1 MNKTLKTLH
10 IVPGLNDPTNGIAV
24 AAKMIACRQN
34 ADIVDVRDL
43 QSSSRIIQG
52 IERYSEVWVHSMW
65 LPKTLLAC
73 WRVLRAGV
81 PLVRMPHGCMDP
93 VKVRYHLWKKIWFLP
108 IEWWLFHR
116 TKRIVSTED
125 DEDLWIAGWH
135 TGTEIERVDLFG
147 DVKYNPRL
155 GLGNRKF
162 LFVGRMHPL
171 KGVDVLIEA
180 IRSLKAGGRLP
191 DDFQLT
197 IIGKDEKEMR
207 AGFESAA
214 KGLPVRFLG
223 EVEEDVKRRE
233 MSVADCLVLPTL
245 SENFGLVV
253 KESLECGVP
262 AITTDGAKYW
272 KGKPG
277 VMYIEGF
284 LAADYAKRVDMVSR
298 AIFRVVKREGCLM
311 EKAQTAEGSKYAT
324 ISQIKELQVELI
336 GEE

>member
-1 MNKTLKTLH
+1 MSRLLH
-10 IVPGLNDPTNGIAV
+10 LVPGLDDQTNGIAV
-24 AAKMIACRQN
+24 AAKLIANQQD
-34 ADIVDVRDL
+34 ADIIDVRDIQL
-43 QSSSRIIQG
+43 SSRA
-52 IERYSEVWVHSMW
+52 IEQYSEVWVHSMW

-108 IEWWLFHR
+108 IEWWLFR
-116 TKRIVSTED
+116 RAKRIVSTED
-125 DEDLWIAGWH
+125 DEDRWIAGWH

-147 DVKYNPRL
+147 DVKYNPRP

-180 IRSLKAGGRLP
+180 IRSLKTGGRLP
-191 DDFQLT
+191 DDFHLT

-207 AGFESAA
+207 DKLESAA
-214 KGLPVRFLG
+214 QGLSVTFLG

-233 MSVADCLVLPTL
+233 MMASDCLILPTL

-262 AITTDGAKYW
+262 VITTDGAKYW

-277 VMYIEGF
+277 VNYIEGF
-284 LAADYAKRVDMVSR
+284 LMAEHIKRVDMVSC
-298 AIFRVVKREGCLM
+298 AIRRILNGL
-311 EKAQTAEGSKYAT
+311 G
-324 ISQIKELQVELI
+324 KE
-336 GEE
+336 

>member
-1 MNKTLKTLH
+1 MKILH

-24 AAKMIACRQN
+24 AAKLIASRQN
-34 ADIVDVRDL
+34 ADIINVRDT
-43 QSSSRIIQG
+43 QSNSRTIGQ
-52 IERYSEVWVHSMW
+52 YSEVWVHSMW

-93 VKVRYHLWKKIWFLP
+93 VKVRYHLYKKIWFLP
-108 IEWWLFHR
+108 IEWWLFR
-116 TKRIVSTED
+116 RAKQIVSTED
-125 DEDLWIAGWH
+125 DEDRWIAGWH
-135 TGTEIERVDLFG
+135 TGTKIERVDLFG
-147 DVKYNPRL
+147 DVKYSPRP

-180 IRSLKAGGRLP
+180 IRSLKTDGRLP
-191 DDFQLT
+191 DDFHLT

-207 AGFESAA
+207 AKLEAAA
-214 KGLPVRFLG
+214 KGLPIRFLG
-223 EVEEDVKRRE
+223 EVEEEVKRRE
-233 MSVADCLVLPTL
+233 MATSDCLILPTL

-262 AITTDGAKYW
+262 VITTDGAKYW

-277 VMYIEGF
+277 VSYLEGY
-284 LAADYAKRVDMVSR
+284 LTTSHLRRVQ
-298 AIFRVVKREGCLM
+298 KLREALKDSLGVQC
-311 EKAQTAEGSKYAT
+311 
-324 ISQIKELQVELI
+324 
-336 GEE
+336 

>member
-1 MNKTLKTLH
+1 MKILH

-24 AAKMIACRQN
+24 AAKMIARRQ
-34 ADIVDVRDL
+34 DGGFFDCSDCSIVRLGDYD
-43 QSSSRIIQG
+43 
-52 IERYSEVWVHSMW
+52 EVWVHSMW
-65 LPKTLLAC
+65 LPRTLLAC

-116 TKRIVSTED
+116 AKRIVSTED
-125 DEDLWIAGWH
+125 DEDRWIAGWH

-147 DVKYNPRL
+147 DVKYNPRP

-180 IRSLKAGGRLP
+180 VRSLKTDGRLP
-191 DDFQLT
+191 NDFHLT
-197 IIGKDEKEMR
+197 IIGKDDKEMR
-207 AGFESAA
+207 AGLESAA
-214 KGLPVRFLG
+214 QGLPITFLG
-223 EVEEDVKRRE
+223 QVEEDVKRRE
-233 MSVADCLVLPTL
+233 LAASDCLILPTL

-253 KESLECGVP
+253 KEALECGVP

-272 KGKPG
+272 KGRPG
-277 VMYIEGF
+277 VTYIEGY
-284 LAADYAKRVDMVSR
+284 LAASYTARIQLLKD
-298 AIFRVVKREGCLM
+298 AI
-311 EKAQTAEGSKYAT
+311 EKIVNG
-324 ISQIKELQVELI
+324 
-336 GEE
+336 

>member
-1 MNKTLKTLH
+1 MRILH
-10 IVPGLNDPTNGIAV
+10 IVPGLGDPTNGISVAV
-24 AAKMIACRQN
+24 KLIASRQS
-34 ADIVDVRDL
+34 ADIIDVHDI
-43 QSSSRIIQG
+43 QSGNRT
-52 IERYSEVWVHSMW
+52 IEQYSEVWVHSMW
-65 LPKTLLAC
+65 LPRTLLAC

-116 TKRIVSTED
+116 AKRIVSTED
-125 DEDLWIAGWH
+125 DEDRWIAGWH

-147 DVKYNPRL
+147 DVKYNPRP

-171 KGVDVLIEA
+171 KGVDVLVEA
-180 IRSLKAGGRLP
+180 VRSLKTDGRLP
-191 DDFQLT
+191 DDFHLT

-207 AGFESAA
+207 VKLESAA
-214 KGLPVRFLG
+214 KGLPIRFLG
-223 EVEEDVKRRE
+223 EVEEEVKRRE
-233 MSVADCLVLPTL
+233 MATSDCLILPTL

-262 AITTDGAKYW
+262 VITTDGAKYW

-277 VMYIEGF
+277 VSYLEGY
-284 LAADYAKRVDMVSR
+284 LATSHLRRVQ
-298 AIFRVVKREGCLM
+298 KLREALKDSLGVQC
-311 EKAQTAEGSKYAT
+311 
-324 ISQIKELQVELI
+324 
-336 GEE
+336 

>member
-1 MNKTLKTLH
+1 MKILH

-24 AAKMIACRQN
+24 AAKMIAWRQ
-34 ADIVDVRDL
+34 DGEFFDCSDCSIVRLGDYD
-43 QSSSRIIQG
+43 
-52 IERYSEVWVHSMW
+52 EVWVHSMW
-65 LPKTLLAC
+65 LPRTLLAC
-73 WRVLRAGV
+73 WRVLRAGM

-93 VKVRYHLWKKIWFLP
+93 VKVRYHLYKKIWFLP

-116 TKRIVSTED
+116 ARRIVSTED
-125 DEDLWIAGWH
+125 DEDRWIAGWH

-147 DVKYNPRL
+147 DVKYSPRQ

-180 IRSLKAGGRLP
+180 IRSLKIDRCLP
-191 DDFQLT
+191 DDFHLT

-207 AGFESAA
+207 DKLESAA
-214 KGLPVRFLG
+214 QGLPVTFLG

-233 MSVADCLVLPTL
+233 MMASDCLILPTL

-262 AITTDGAKYW
+262 VITTNGAKYW

-277 VMYIEGF
+277 VTYIEGF
-284 LAADYAKRVDMVSR
+284 LAAGYAKRVDMVGR
-298 AIFRVVKREGCLM
+298 AIRRILNG
-311 EKAQTAEGSKYAT
+311 
-324 ISQIKELQVELI
+324 
-336 GEE
+336 

>member
-1 MNKTLKTLH
+1 MRILH
-10 IVPGLNDPTNGIAV
+10 IVPGLGDPTNGISVAV
-24 AAKMIACRQN
+24 KLIASRQS
-34 ADIVDVRDL
+34 ADIIDVHDI
-43 QSSSRIIQG
+43 QSGNRT
-52 IERYSEVWVHSMW
+52 IEQYSEVWVHSMW
-65 LPKTLLAC
+65 LPRTLLAC

-116 TKRIVSTED
+116 AKRIVSTED
-125 DEDLWIAGWH
+125 DEDRWIAGWH

-147 DVKYNPRL
+147 DVKYNPRP

-171 KGVDVLIEA
+171 KGVDVLVEA
-180 IRSLKAGGRLP
+180 VRSLKTDGRLP
-191 DDFQLT
+191 DDFHLT

-207 AGFESAA
+207 AKLEAAA
-214 KGLPVRFLG
+214 KGLPIRFLG
-223 EVEEDVKRRE
+223 EVEEEVKRRE
-233 MSVADCLVLPTL
+233 MATSDCLILPTL

-262 AITTDGAKYW
+262 VITTDGAKYW

-277 VMYIEGF
+277 VSYLEGY
-284 LAADYAKRVDMVSR
+284 LTTSHLRRVQ
-298 AIFRVVKREGCLM
+298 KLREALKDSLGVQC
-311 EKAQTAEGSKYAT
+311 
-324 ISQIKELQVELI
+324 
-336 GEE
+336 

>member
-1 MNKTLKTLH
+1 MKVLH
-10 IVPGLNDPTNGIAV
+10 IVPGLDDSTNGIAV
-24 AAKMIACRQN
+24 AAKLIARRQS
-34 ADIVDVRDL
+34 ADIIDVRDV
-43 QSSSRIIQG
+43 QSSNRIIEQ
-52 IERYSEVWVHSMW
+52 YSEVWVHSMW

-93 VKVRYHLWKKIWFLP
+93 VTVRYHLYKKIWFLP
-108 IEWWLFHR
+108 IEWCLFR
-116 TKRIVSTED
+116 WAKRIVSTED
-125 DEDLWIAGWH
+125 DEDRWIAGWH

-147 DVKYNPRL
+147 DVKYNPRP

-180 IRSLKAGGRLP
+180 IRSLKIDGRLP
-191 DDFQLT
+191 DDFHLT

-214 KGLPVRFLG
+214 QGLPITFLG
-223 EVEEDVKRRE
+223 QVEEDVKRRE
-233 MSVADCLVLPTL
+233 MAASDCLILPTL

-262 AITTDGAKYW
+262 VITTDGAKYW

-277 VMYIEGF
+277 VTYLEGY
-284 LAADYAKRVDMVSR
+284 LAASSMWRVQVLAQALGERLMR
-298 AIFRVVKREGCLM
+298 KGHAI
-311 EKAQTAEGSKYAT
+311 
-324 ISQIKELQVELI
+324 
-336 GEE
+336 

>member
-1 MNKTLKTLH
+1 MKILH
-10 IVPGLNDPTNGIAV
+10 LVPGLDDSTNGIAV
-24 AAKMIACRQN
+24 AAKMIARRQ
-34 ADIVDVRDL
+34 DGELFDCSDCSIVRLGDYD
-43 QSSSRIIQG
+43 
-52 IERYSEVWVHSMW
+52 EVWVHSMW
-65 LPKTLLAC
+65 LPRTLLAC

-116 TKRIVSTED
+116 AKRIVSTED
-125 DEDLWIAGWH
+125 DEDRWIARWH

-147 DVKYNPRL
+147 DVKYNPRP

-162 LFVGRMHPL
+162 MFVGRMHPL

-180 IRSLKAGGRLP
+180 VRLLKMDGRLP
-191 DDFQLT
+191 NDFHLT
-197 IIGKDEKEMR
+197 IIGKDEKGMR

-214 KGLPVRFLG
+214 KGLPITFLG
-223 EVEEDVKRRE
+223 QVGEDVKRRE
-233 MSVADCLVLPTL
+233 LAASDCLILPTL

-253 KESLECGVP
+253 KEALECGVP

-277 VMYIEGF
+277 VTYIDGYLAVSCEG
-284 LAADYAKRVDMVSR
+284 RVNLLKD
-298 AIFRVVKREGCLM
+298 AI
-311 EKAQTAEGSKYAT
+311 EKIVNG
-324 ISQIKELQVELI
+324 
-336 GEE
+336 

>member
-1 MNKTLKTLH
+1 MKILH

-24 AAKMIACRQN
+24 AAKLIASRQS
-34 ADIVDVRDL
+34 ADIIDVRDI
-43 QSSSRIIQG
+43 QSNNRT
-52 IERYSEVWVHSMW
+52 IEQYSEVWVHSMW

-73 WRVLRAGV
+73 WRALRAGV

-93 VKVRYHLWKKIWFLP
+93 VKVHYHLYKKIWFLP
-108 IEWWLFHR
+108 VEWLLFR
-116 TKRIVSTED
+116 RAKRIVSTED
-125 DEDLWIAGWH
+125 DEDRWIAGWH

-147 DVKYNPRL
+147 DVKYNPRP

-171 KGVDVLIEA
+171 KGVNVLIEA
-180 IRSLKAGGRLP
+180 IRSLKTDERLP
-191 DDFQLT
+191 DDFHLT

-214 KGLPVRFLG
+214 QGLPITFLG

-233 MSVADCLVLPTL
+233 MAVSDCLILPTL

-262 AITTDGAKYW
+262 VITTDGAKYW

-277 VMYIEGF
+277 VNYIEGF
-284 LAADYAKRVDMVSR
+284 LMAEHIKRVDMVSR
-298 AIFRVVKREGCLM
+298 AIFRILKGEG
-311 EKAQTAEGSKYAT
+311 T
-324 ISQIKELQVELI
+324 V
-336 GEE
+336 

>member
-1 MNKTLKTLH
+1 MKKMLKTLH

-24 AAKMIACRQN
+24 AAKMIACRKN

-43 QSSSRIIQG
+43 QSSSRTIQG

-116 TKRIVSTED
+116 AKRIVSTED
-125 DEDLWIAGWH
+125 DEDRWIARWH

-147 DVKYNPRL
+147 DVKFSPRP

-180 IRSLKAGGRLP
+180 VRSMKASGRLP
-191 DDFQLT
+191 DDFHLT
-197 IIGKDEKEMR
+197 IIGKDEKGMR

-214 KGLPVRFLG
+214 KGLPITFLG
-223 EVEEDVKRRE
+223 QVGEDVKRRE
-233 MSVADCLVLPTL
+233 LAASDCLILPTL

-253 KESLECGVP
+253 KEALECGVSV
-262 AITTDGAKYW
+262 ITTDGAKYW

-277 VMYIEGF
+277 VTYIDGYLAVSCEG
-284 LAADYAKRVDMVSR
+284 RVNLLKD
-298 AIFRVVKREGCLM
+298 AI
-311 EKAQTAEGSKYAT
+311 EKIVNG
-324 ISQIKELQVELI
+324 
-336 GEE
+336 